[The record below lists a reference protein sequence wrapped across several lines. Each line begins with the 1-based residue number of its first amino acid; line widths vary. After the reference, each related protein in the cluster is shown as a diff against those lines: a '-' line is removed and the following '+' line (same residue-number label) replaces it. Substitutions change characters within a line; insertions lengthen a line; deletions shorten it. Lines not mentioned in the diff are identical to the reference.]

1 MYQYI
6 KIIRYKRISNIY
18 TTMQNYKRLNQK
30 KEHRRINNQL
40 DALTRTLLRIRSK
53 KYTIHSKQMELNARG
68 KIDNIRSQLQLS
80 KIQWT

>member
-1 MYQYI
+1 
-6 KIIRYKRISNIY
+6 
-18 TTMQNYKRLNQK
+18 MQNYKRLNQK

-80 KIQWT
+80 KIKWA